1 MHKLES
7 IRSAPGI
14 CLYLYAD
21 SGEPDKMSAA
31 DAVDDMLPA
40 ALFFFIKYLCI
51 RRAVDAS

>member
-1 MHKLES
+1 
-7 IRSAPGI
+7 
-14 CLYLYAD
+14 
-21 SGEPDKMSAA
+21 MSAA